1 MDISDLPD
9 HPDCDPAADPDW
21 ADGRDR
27 REGPDRLVLD
37 DQVSL
42 MRAWRHLVGP
52 HDPHRGHG
60 VWLMLIDEDDRP
72 MAGLLEVEHCVDL
85 PEPDQLDS
93 MVAMLRAVLDD
104 EAPGGRVAMLRSRP
118 GTHPVAAACPLT
130 SCTSRPPTAS
140 CRCRPTTSRS
150 APDAGP
156 ATTRTRST
164 TLPG

>member
-118 GTHPVAAACPLT
+118 GTHPVDAEDRRFAAGLLAACRRGGLPADLVHLAT
-130 SCTSRPPTAS
+130 ADRVVPMPPDDL
-140 CRCRPTTSRS
+140 PVS
-150 APDAGP
+150 A
-156 ATTRTRST
+156 
-164 TLPG
+164 